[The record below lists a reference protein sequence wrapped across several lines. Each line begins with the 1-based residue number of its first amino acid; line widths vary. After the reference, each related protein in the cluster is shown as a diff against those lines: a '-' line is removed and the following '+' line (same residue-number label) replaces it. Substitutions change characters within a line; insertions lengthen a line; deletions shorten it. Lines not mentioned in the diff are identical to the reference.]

1 MHRISSLLHRLN
13 KKGSIIALQEASI
26 SMVPMILTVT
36 FLLMLA
42 EGLSL
47 FTTAAFVDYI
57 KDIHSAFYLFFPL
70 IFTIGLSVAFAK
82 SKEVDPTSLII
93 LSVSLMILS
102 VATEVDNLSQLKE
115 STYYKVI
122 PIPLCYLTAK
132 VLRYF
137 SQKPRLHLFKAD
149 FMSFHLNKTFNHI
162 LPTLITFGVI
172 FVLFMLFESL
182 WHTLTHEGF
191 FQQFKIENSEDMLGQ
206 VLLKFL
212 YKITWFF
219 GVNPSHVFAFTQ
231 QPYYD
236 AFVANQVAHLAG
248 NPIPNINVPG
258 TYFFSDIGGAGSAF
272 CLILAVLMFSQK
284 NRHRKVAKMSLLPST
299 FNISEIMHYGLP
311 IVFNPFLFVPF
322 IFVPI
327 VLHLNAAFFMS
338 IGVVS
343 PVVVAV
349 PWTTP
354 PLLNVYLATDGDV
367 MAVVLQVLNL
377 SVGTLIYLKFLRM
390 WEGTQIN
397 TSLITQFVD
406 KFNLETREIQALQ
419 YRNQQSLI
427 QNLATENQINAFLL
441 QLSHGQLLLHY
452 QPIINA
458 RTGQVVKVE
467 ALLRLQDEHGQVHL
481 PTFINALSEVGLAID
496 IDRWVMRQ
504 AVSQANQWPS
514 TCQHLAI
521 SINVSPSSLL
531 DRGFIDEVIEMQ
543 EQSQH
548 LICIEILENQA
559 VFEEQII
566 NEHLKILTEQGIDV
580 LLDDFGSGYS
590 ALSMLSKL
598 HIKGVKYDIDFSG
611 QLHDPMGAQ
620 VFNSCL
626 QMSQTLNHRTV
637 LEGIE
642 TAEQLSLAQQ
652 SGVDYLQGFFIA
664 KPLTE
669 EQLIGFMAD
678 QSVQS

>member
-36 FLLMLA
+36 FLLMVA

-47 FTTAAFVDYI
+47 FTSATYVSYI
-57 KDIHSAFYLFFPL
+57 RDIHSAFYLFFPL
-70 IFTIGLSVAFAK
+70 IFTIALAVAFAK

-93 LSVSLMILS
+93 LCVSLLTLSVS
-102 VATEVDNLSQLKE
+102 TEVSNLEQMKE
-115 STYYKVI
+115 STYYKII

-162 LPTLITFGVI
+162 LPTLFTFVAV
-172 FVLFMLFESL
+172 FVLFMLFESV
-182 WHTLTHEGF
+182 WHVMTHDAF
-191 FQQFKIENSEDMLGQ
+191 FQTFKIENSEHMLGQ
-206 VLLKFL
+206 ILLQFL

-231 QPYYD
+231 APYFE
-236 AFVANQVAHLAG
+236 AFAANQAAHAAG
-248 NPIPNINVPG
+248 EPIPNINVPG

-272 CLILAVLMFSQK
+272 CLILAVLMFSRK

-299 FNISEIMHYGLP
+299 FNISEIIHYGLP

-322 IFVPI
+322 ICVPI
-327 VLHLNAAFFMS
+327 LLHLNTTFFMS

-354 PLLNVYLATDGDV
+354 PLLNAYLATDGDV

-377 SVGTLIYLKFLRM
+377 TVGTLLYLKFLRM

-397 TSLITQFVD
+397 TSLINQFVD

-427 QNLATENQINAFLL
+427 QNLATENQINKFLL
-441 QLSHGQLLLHY
+441 QLSHGQLMLY
-452 QPIINA
+452 FQPIVAAGN
-458 RTGQVVKVE
+458 GQVVKVE
-467 ALLRLQDEHGQVHL
+467 ALLRLQDEHGEVHL

-496 IDRWVMRQ
+496 IDRWVMKQ
-504 AVSQANQWPS
+504 AVNQSQSWPS
-514 TCQHLAI
+514 SCQHLSI

-531 DRGFIDEVIEMQ
+531 DRGFIDEIIEMQ
-543 EQSQH
+543 AQSSH

-566 NEHLKILTEQGIDV
+566 NEHLKILTDQGIDV

-598 HIKGVKYDIDFSG
+598 HIKGVKYDIDFSD
-611 QLHDPMGAQ
+611 QLQDPLGAQ
-620 VFNSCL
+620 VFESCL
-626 QMSQTLNHRTV
+626 KMSKTLNHRTI

-642 TAEQLSLAQQ
+642 TAEQLALAQQ
-652 SGVDYLQGFFIA
+652 SGVDYVQGFHIA

-669 EQLIGFMAD
+669 AQLIAFMAD
-678 QSVQS
+678 QTA